1 MTNQDVKKIKICI
14 DYQKKRIDYRRSIN
28 KLNEIDKHILSL
40 LKIYQKLIDTTKN
53 KILNIP
59 FEEIWNIYDKK
70 VDKQDAILQWGK
82 LTDKERMKS
91 IEHAPLYVQATP
103 DKSKRL
109 HLHRYLRKK
118 SFNNEIITNIQTKL
132 QPQEQ
137 INHEKIWL
145 TGNE

>member
-40 LKIYQKLIDTTKN
+40 LKNYQKLIDTTKN

-91 IEHAPLYVQATP
+91 IEHAPLYLSLIHIYQL
-103 DKSKRL
+103 KKRL
-109 HLHRYLRKK
+109 FLPLMLKH
-118 SFNNEIITNIQTKL
+118 
-132 QPQEQ
+132 
-137 INHEKIWL
+137 
-145 TGNE
+145 

>member
-1 MTNQDVKKIKICI
+1 
-14 DYQKKRIDYRRSIN
+14 
-28 KLNEIDKHILSL
+28 
-40 LKIYQKLIDTTKN
+40 
-53 KILNIP
+53 
-59 FEEIWNIYDKK
+59 
-70 VDKQDAILQWGK
+70 
-82 LTDKERMKS
+82 MKS